1 MVSCSPSA
9 RSGAFCPVWVVCR
22 SKMPDTVEVMCKL
35 QQKGGRSSWWQ
46 WPRDW
51 IGRLR
56 QRPGTTNLHRWAPL
70 VDRIDAERLSLRT
83 VSDGKFADLAAS
95 LGSVSLSTDTDVV
108 RFLSVASEVSRR
120 RLGLDPFR
128 VQLLAAVNMLRG
140 RVVDMATGEGKTLVG
155 FLVAAG
161 LAMAGRRVHVLSAND
176 YLAGRDASAGAPFF
190 TALGLSC
197 AAVVDGMI
205 EPQRAAAYRVD
216 IVCATVHQVG
226 FDLLRDRQRTTASKR
241 LVPDLD
247 AVVVDEIDAV
257 LVDDAIVPLVI
268 AGDADVLPE
277 DSAVTGIV
285 ASLTADEDYTVSEDR
300 RSVSFT
306 EQGVAR
312 MEEGLGVDNLYAQ
325 EHVDLL
331 TAGHVALHA
340 QALMERDVHYIVTD
354 GQVHLINDTR
364 GRVADRQRWPD
375 GLHAAVERKE
385 GLEISQQAEILDQM
399 LVETVARGYR
409 SITGMSGT
417 AFEAAERLAEDLDLK
432 TGVIPT
438 NDPCIRQDLPDRLFL
453 TAAQRDAAAIEA
465 VCEAHVTGQPVLIG
479 TSSVA
484 HSEQFAQLLADRGV
498 EVRVLNA
505 KNDAAEAAIIARAGE
520 YGAVTVSTQMAGRGV
535 DIRLGS
541 GVAEVGGLL
550 VVGVGRYDSVR
561 LDQQLRGR
569 SGRQGDPGT
578 AVFYTSV
585 DDEVVTEQ
593 LRVECEPS
601 SVSADGRIS
610 DSKFHR
616 LYEHAQ
622 RVAEGKLLQLHRT
635 TRNYHTAT
643 DRHRQMILDARERVL
658 TEPGALNEYLAQ
670 VWPNESEKVSEWV
683 SSGKREL
690 AIEVV
695 LYVLDRVWMGH
706 LNRLAA
712 VREGIHLRV
721 LGRQNP
727 LDEFNRIAVNDFQ
740 TLGAESLTKVSKILE
755 QASDDA
761 TSLADLGLRR
771 PSSTWTYMVTDN
783 PFGSEADRIVAFL
796 GKIVR
801 GHRPPPVSY
810 T

>member
-1 MVSCSPSA
+1 
-9 RSGAFCPVWVVCR
+9 
-22 SKMPDTVEVMCKL
+22 
-35 QQKGGRSSWWQ
+35 
-46 WPRDW
+46 
-51 IGRLR
+51 
-56 QRPGTTNLHRWAPL
+56 
-70 VDRIDAERLSLRT
+70 
-83 VSDGKFADLAAS
+83 
-95 LGSVSLSTDTDVV
+95 
-108 RFLSVASEVSRR
+108 
-120 RLGLDPFR
+120 
-128 VQLLAAVNMLRG
+128 
-140 RVVDMATGEGKTLVG
+140 
-155 FLVAAG
+155 
-161 LAMAGRRVHVLSAND
+161 
-176 YLAGRDASAGAPFF
+176 
-190 TALGLSC
+190 
-197 AAVVDGMI
+197 
-205 EPQRAAAYRVD
+205 
-216 IVCATVHQVG
+216 
-226 FDLLRDRQRTTASKR
+226 QRTTASKR

-277 DSAVTGIV
+277 GSAVTGIV

-505 KNDAAEAAIIARAGE
+505 KNDAAEAAIIARVGE

-616 LYEHAQ
+616 L
-622 RVAEGKLLQLHRT
+622 
-635 TRNYHTAT
+635 
-643 DRHRQMILDARERVL
+643 
-658 TEPGALNEYLAQ
+658 
-670 VWPNESEKVSEWV
+670 
-683 SSGKREL
+683 
-690 AIEVV
+690 
-695 LYVLDRVWMGH
+695 
-706 LNRLAA
+706 
-712 VREGIHLRV
+712 
-721 LGRQNP
+721 
-727 LDEFNRIAVNDFQ
+727 
-740 TLGAESLTKVSKILE
+740 
-755 QASDDA
+755 
-761 TSLADLGLRR
+761 
-771 PSSTWTYMVTDN
+771 
-783 PFGSEADRIVAFL
+783 
-796 GKIVR
+796 
-801 GHRPPPVSY
+801 
-810 T
+810 